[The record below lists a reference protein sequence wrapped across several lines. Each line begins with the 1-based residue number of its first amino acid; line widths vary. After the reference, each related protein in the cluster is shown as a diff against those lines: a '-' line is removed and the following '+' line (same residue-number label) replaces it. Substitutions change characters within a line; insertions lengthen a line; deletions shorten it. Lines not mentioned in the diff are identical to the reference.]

1 MRLGIGWAHIDV
13 LPVRV
18 QRLRHPIALDPAPQH
33 RHRRPDRFLRREP
46 GHGRGRGV
54 IDHVHQTAARPTPFQ
69 PLVKASV
76 QLHQLAEVCLGFAS
90 LPIRFPSPL
99 PLPAS
104 RLFQPP
110 PQRLGVH
117 LQAVIARQVLTRQR
131 WAEVLITG
139 LYLLQHRSSKL
150 CPVCPV
156 RHPPTVAVLQR
167 LGSSCPIPRPDPL
180 ALPITQPQH
189 LCRFAQSQATRL
201 HSPHYFHSAQF
212 LPAQSRSPQSR
223 FLLAEGTLKGT
234 LLMWSQGDTFNV
246 VQH

>member
-1 MRLGIGWAHIDV
+1 R
-13 LPVRV
+13 
-18 QRLRHPIALDPAPQH
+18 
-33 RHRRPDRFLRREP
+33 
-46 GHGRGRGV
+46 
-54 IDHVHQTAARPTPFQ
+54 
-69 PLVKASV
+69 
-76 QLHQLAEVCLGFAS
+76 
-90 LPIRFPSPL
+90 
-99 PLPAS
+99 
-104 RLFQPP
+104 
-110 PQRLGVH
+110 
-117 LQAVIARQVLTRQR
+117 VLTRQR
-131 WAEVLITG
+131 RAEVLITG

-246 VQH
+246 VQHVLRRRCELRGDGYNLASCQRSQFTTCGDGCGGYCLGSLCSPSLRGSWRTLRIVLCFGSGLPEGKLTARF